1 MHKVLLLIRPFKSR
15 MLVYMLIIK
24 KKAQTANHFSSELI
38 PNPRVITPKMT
49 VSVRVTR
56 SVGFGSGI
64 VSCVVYMCG
73 AEYEGGVY
81 VLLVVLTLFK

>member
-1 MHKVLLLIRPFKSR
+1 MI
-15 MLVYMLIIK
+15 
-24 KKAQTANHFSSELI
+24 HFSNELI

-49 VSVRVTR
+49 VSVKVTR

-64 VSCVVYMCG
+64 VLCVYVCG

-81 VLLVVLTLFK
+81 VLVVLTLFK